1 MNTFRENKPCACSEA
16 IPFPSSAADLQ
27 INPNSMTVLANLKE
41 QYIFI
46 QRGSYGYFYP
56 MGRWKLQ

>member
-1 MNTFRENKPCACSEA
+1 
-16 IPFPSSAADLQ
+16 
-27 INPNSMTVLANLKE
+27 MTVLANLKE

-56 MGRWKLQ
+56 MGRWKLN